1 LDLAFRKR
9 EISFFRAS
17 EVPEG
22 HPAYIYAQRRG
33 RAERVFKRNGP
44 PTPPSAKVLLQRER
58 QLKRFF
64 PVTLERLRFNKRFVD
79 VQRSL
84 ERRGFQTWQIR
95 QAACNLTLQHRRPE
109 LYSDGA
115 TENGSGP
122 AAIVM
127 HLLHNEET
135 IDEVALPVVELNPEA
150 LRAQIT
156 ADGLALL
163 QYLQPKTQ
171 GNLSQKAIQGRL
183 RRMGLLKHVNQSGP
197 FT

>member
-1 LDLAFRKR
+1 
-9 EISFFRAS
+9 
-17 EVPEG
+17 V
-22 HPAYIYAQRRG
+22 
-33 RAERVFKRNGP
+33 P
-44 PTPPSAKVLLQRER
+44 PTVEVFLQRER

-64 PVTLERLRFNKRFVD
+64 PVTLERLRFNRGFVD
-79 VQRSL
+79 VQMSL

-95 QAACNLTLQHRRPE
+95 QAACNLTLKHRRPE

-115 TENGSGP
+115 GENGSGP

-127 HLLHNEET
+127 HLLHHEET

-163 QYLQPKTQ
+163 QHLEPKTQ
-171 GNLSQKAIQGRL
+171 GNLSQKVIQGRL
-183 RRMGLLKHVNQSGP
+183 RRMGLLKHDNQSAP
-197 FT
+197 LT